1 MTLCEHDGIS
11 EGIDI
16 CWPKLYKVRRKLKSR
31 RKVEGGADVGSTK
44 LQDLSPIP
52 IKINIFLQE
61 VEFGHCVRGLSIKSK
76 ISDRWVWANLMPSF
90 RILYFLK
97 FLVCVDDD
105 ICLHKHC

>member
-1 MTLCEHDGIS
+1 MLAKTLQGKTKVKITT
-11 EGIDI
+11 EGG
-16 CWPKLYKVRRKLKSR
+16 
-31 RKVEGGADVGSTK
+31 GGADVGSAK